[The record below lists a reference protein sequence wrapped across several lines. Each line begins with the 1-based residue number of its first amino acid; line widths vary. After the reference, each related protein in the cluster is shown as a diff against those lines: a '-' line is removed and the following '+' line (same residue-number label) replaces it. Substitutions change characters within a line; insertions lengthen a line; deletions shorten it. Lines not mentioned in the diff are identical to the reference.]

1 MGNPKKKAKKYLTT
15 KELLEQCELSC
26 LTIKATL
33 SKMKNLEEADSRKT
47 EKVKV
52 RPSRRSVKKK

>member
-1 MGNPKKKAKKYLTT
+1 MKSPKKKTKGYLTT
-15 KELLEQCELSC
+15 KELLKQCELSC

-47 EKVKV
+47 EKTKA
-52 RPSRRSVKKK
+52 RPSRRSAKK